1 MLTESR
7 IINKNRLQGNNKGCF
22 LVELNHVKGDL
33 INLLCA
39 HFLFQCVYSNLHL
52 FTLISYAFIYTHFKC
67 VNLHSFQMRLFTLI
81 SNAFIYTHF
90 IHISAGKTRNILL
103 SATKTKYIFSKQ
115 LANIILFLLFSA
127 NPIL

>member
-1 MLTESR
+1 M
-7 IINKNRLQGNNKGCF
+7 NRLQGNNKGCF

-52 FTLISYAFIYTHFKC
+52 FTLISNA
-67 VNLHSFQMRLFTLI
+67 FTLI

-90 IHISAGKTRNILL
+90 KCVYLHSFYSYFCWEN
-103 SATKTKYIFSKQ
+103 S
-115 LANIILFLLFSA
+115 
-127 NPIL
+127 